1 MEEEVKISELP
12 DATDVND
19 DDLVMVVQDGFNK
32 QVTFENFQKEKVSK
46 TGDTLT
52 GELNFN
58 NKNDYAAI
66 RKTRTIN
73 GTDYSVS
80 ISVGTNTSARMELYQ
95 GNNSL
100 GMVEVRNDGVY
111 NGKKNLKLAE
121 TAHMTW
127 GTSFSFPLEGG
138 HQAIIMGASSQL
150 AMAWIA
156 GDPPSLNFTRI
167 AGNELN
173 ATYDGTNVT
182 VTYGNGGS
190 FTCGV
195 FIV

>member
-1 MEEEVKISELP
+1 MGVKISELSE
-12 DATDVND
+12 ASSVQNSDV
-19 DDLVMVVQDGFNK
+19 LPIVQNGETKKIQVETLGSQKVNK
-32 QVTFENFQKEKVSK
+32 S
-46 TGDTLT
+46 GDTLT

-58 NKNDYAAI
+58 NKSDYGAI
-66 RKTRTIN
+66 RKARTIN
-73 GTDYSVS
+73 GTDYGVS
-80 ISVGTNTSARMELYQ
+80 IGVGDNTSARMELYQ
-95 GNNSL
+95 GSNNL
-100 GMVEVRNDGVY
+100 GMVEVRNDGIY

-156 GDPPSLNFTRI
+156 GNPPSLNFSRI

-182 VTYGNGGS
+182 VTYGNNGS

-195 FIV
+195 IIV

>member
-1 MEEEVKISELP
+1 MGVKISELNE
-12 DATDVND
+12 ASSVQNSDV
-19 DDLVMVVQDGFNK
+19 LPIVQNGETKKIQVETLGSQKVNK
-32 QVTFENFQKEKVSK
+32 S
-46 TGDTLT
+46 GDTLT
-52 GELNFN
+52 GELQFN
-58 NKNDYAAI
+58 NKNDYGAI
-66 RKTRTIN
+66 RKIRTIN
-73 GTDYSVS
+73 NTDYGVSVG
-80 ISVGTNTSARMELYQ
+80 VGTNSSARMELYQ
-95 GNNSL
+95 GNNNL

-111 NGKKNLKLAE
+111 NGKKDLKLAE

-156 GDPPSLNFTRI
+156 GNPPSLNFTRI
-167 AGNELN
+167 TGNELN

-182 VTYGNGGS
+182 VTYGNNGS

-195 FIV
+195 IIV

>member
-1 MEEEVKISELP
+1 MAYTRVNWENLP
-12 DATDVND
+12 STNTPVNATNLNIMDAGIANAV
-19 DDLVMVVQDGFNK
+19 
-32 QVTFENFQKEKVSK
+32 EK

-52 GELNFN
+52 GELQFN
-58 NKNDYAAI
+58 NKNDYAGI
-66 RKTRTIN
+66 RKIRTIN
-73 GTDYSVS
+73 NTDYGVSVG
-80 ISVGTNTSARMELYQ
+80 VGTNTSARMELYQ
-95 GNNSL
+95 GSNNL
-100 GMVEVRNDGVY
+100 GMVEVRNDGIY

-121 TAHMTW
+121 TGHMTW

-156 GDPPSLNFTRI
+156 GNPPSLNFTRI
-167 AGNELN
+167 AGNDLN

-182 VTYGNGGS
+182 VTVGNGSS

-195 FIV
+195 IIV